1 MLTSPIKLASLL
13 VLVNGSLLFLA
24 GICAYGQTAAPA
36 RGTGDGEA
44 SVQQTVVVDYAKQG
58 RPFSTFW
65 AHFGYDEPNYTYM
78 KDGRKLLSELAALSP
93 VPVYV
98 RCHNLLTTGDGEAAL
113 KWGST
118 NAYTEDASGN
128 PVYDWHITD
137 SIFDS
142 YVSRGM
148 KPLAEIGFMPEAL
161 SVHPEPYRHHWKP
174 GVKYDSI
181 YTGWAWP
188 PVDYNKWGR
197 LVEEWVRHCVQ
208 RYGEKEVS
216 SWLWEVWNEPNISYW
231 KGTRQEYFKLYDYAA
246 EGVKKALPTARVGG
260 PATTGPSWD
269 GAAHWLET
277 FLQHCDTGVNAATG
291 KKGVPLD
298 FISYHAKGSPR
309 VVDGHVRMNM
319 RPQLKDAEK
328 GFAIVKASAFSRLP
342 IYITECD
349 PEGCAACGMTTNPE
363 NAYRNGTMYS
373 SYTAASFTRILNLAG
388 RYDVNLAGAT
398 SWSFEFEGQKWFDGF
413 RDLATNGVDKPVLNV
428 FRMYG
433 LMRGNRILP
442 EGDSSVLA
450 AADKHAMTVMVWN
463 YKDDDLPGEVL
474 TTAIRLKN
482 IPAKKVVV
490 QHFTID
496 ESHSN
501 SYEAWKK
508 MGSPQAVSDEQYKT
522 LEQAGQ
528 LQQTGKERTMATVA
542 GELTIP
548 IGLPCHAVS
557 LLRLHW

>member
-1 MLTSPIKLASLL
+1 MLTIPIKLASLL

-24 GICAYGQTAAPA
+24 GICASAQSPAPSA
-36 RGTGDGEA
+36 QG
-44 SVQQTVVVDYAKQG
+44 VVTVDYMKQG

-65 AHFGYDEPNYTYM
+65 AQFGYDEPNYTYM

-118 NAYTEDASGN
+118 NAYTEDAHGN

-208 RYGEKEVS
+208 KYGEKEVAT
-216 SWLWEVWNEPNISYW
+216 WLWEVWNEPNISYW
-231 KGTRQEYFKLYDYAA
+231 KGTREEYFKLYDYAA
-246 EGVKKALPTARVGG
+246 AAVKRALPAARVGG
-260 PATTGPSWD
+260 PATTGPGWD
-269 GAAHWLET
+269 KAADWLET
-277 FLQHCDTGVNAATG
+277 FLAHCATGENAATG
-291 KKGVPLD
+291 AKGVPLD
-298 FISYHAKGSPR
+298 FISYHAKGSPK

-319 RPQLKDAEK
+319 NPQLKDVAR
-328 GFAIVKASAFSRLP
+328 GFAIVKGSAFSQLP

-349 PEGCAACGMTTNPE
+349 PEGCAACGMATNPE

-373 SYTAASFTRILNLAG
+373 SYTAASFARILDSAALYG
-388 RYDVNLAGAT
+388 VDLAGAT

-433 LMRGNRILP
+433 MMRGNRVKMENDEP
-442 EGDSSVLA
+442 ASGAAESVLA
-450 AADKHAMTVMVWN
+450 AADRHTMTVMLWN
-463 YKDDDLPGEVL
+463 YTDDDLPGEVVSRVL
-474 TTAIRLKN
+474 RLKN
-482 IPAKKVVV
+482 IPAKAVAV
-490 QHFTID
+490 QQFGID

-501 SYEAWKK
+501 AYTVWKK
-508 MGSPQAVSDEQYKT
+508 MGSPQDVNAAQYT
-522 LEQAGQ
+522 VLEKAGG
-528 LQQTGKERTMATVA
+528 LQQIGKDLAAAVVG
-542 GELTIP
+542 GELTVP
-548 IGLPCHAVS
+548 VSLPAHAVV
-557 LLRLHW
+557 LVRVKW

>member
-24 GICAYGQTAAPA
+24 GICAYGQPAAPA
-36 RGTGDGEA
+36 QGAGAGTPVGRAGAPAAE
-44 SVQQTVVVDYAKQG
+44 VVVDYAKQG

-65 AHFGYDEPNYTYM
+65 AQFGYDEPNYTYM

-118 NAYTEDASGN
+118 NAYTEDAGGN
-128 PVYDWHITD
+128 AVYDWHIAD

-161 SVHPEPYRHHWKP
+161 STHPEPYRHHWKP

-188 PVDYNKWGR
+188 PVDYNKWGK
-197 LVEEWVRHCVQ
+197 LVEQWVRHCVQ
-208 RYGEKEVS
+208 KYGEKEVGT
-216 SWLWEVWNEPNISYW
+216 WLWEVWNEPNISYW
-231 KGTRQEYFKLYDYAA
+231 KGTREEYFKLYDYAA
-246 EGVKKALPTARVGG
+246 AAVKRALPAARVGG
-260 PATTGPSWD
+260 PATTGPGWD
-269 GAAHWLET
+269 KAAEWLET
-277 FLQHCDTGVNAATG
+277 FLEHCAT
-291 KKGVPLD
+291 KGVPLD
-298 FISYHAKGSPR
+298 FISYHAKGSPKF
-309 VVDGHVRMNM
+309 VDGHVRMNM
-319 RPQLKDAEK
+319 NPQLKDVAR
-328 GFAIVKASAFSRLP
+328 GFEIVKGSAFGQLP

-349 PEGCAACGMTTNPE
+349 PEGCAACGMATNPE

-373 SYTAASFTRILNLAG
+373 SYTAASFARILDSAELYG
-388 RYDVNLAGAT
+388 VNLAGAT

-433 LMRGNRILP
+433 MMRGNRVKI
-442 EGDSSVLA
+442 ENGVAESVLA
-450 AADKHAMTVMVWN
+450 AADGHTMTVMLWN
-463 YKDDDLPGEVL
+463 YSDDDLPGATVSRVL
-474 TTAIRLKN
+474 RLKN
-482 IPAKKVVV
+482 IPGSRVNV
-490 QHFTID
+490 QQFGID
-496 ESHSN
+496 EEHSN
-501 SYEAWKK
+501 AYGVWKQ
-508 MGSPQAVSDEQYKT
+508 MGSPQDVSAAQYT
-522 LEQAGQ
+522 VLEKAGQ
-528 LQQTGKERTMATVA
+528 LQRVGKDFAAAVVG
-542 GELTIP
+542 GELSVP
-548 IGLPCHAVS
+548 VSLPAHAVVLVRVS
-557 LLRLHW
+557 W